1 MNHSRLAIL
10 AVGFSVFAILA
21 ATQTPHEPLYRHL
34 PTENE
39 PIFPPQGP
47 PPPPP
52 PPPGPPPEWV
62 MENIRLRE
70 RADLVVEYHPE
81 KGFSLVKPFRDPHD
95 LVKEADLPK
104 FLASK
109 RIRRNLVIVTFG
121 KITLLGKSQPER
133 DQVFEYLATQFRKLG
148 FRKII
153 FQQEA
158 GNGPYQIGE
167 RTF

>member
-1 MNHSRLAIL
+1 MSRPQFSIL
-10 AVGFSVFAILA
+10 LICFFSLGLLGAGQSEFENPS
-21 ATQTPHEPLYRHL
+21 TL
-34 PTENE
+34 P
-39 PIFPPQGP
+39 PKVPKLRP
-47 PPPPP
+47 PPKSVQ
-52 PPPGPPPEWV
+52 ESD
-62 MENIRLRE
+62 RQRE

-121 KITLLGKSQPER
+121 KLTLLGKSKPER
-133 DQVFEYLATQFRKLG
+133 DQVFEQLAAQFRKLG

>member
-10 AVGFSVFAILA
+10 VVGFAVFAILA
-21 ATQTPHEPLYRHL
+21 ATQTPHEPIYRHL

-39 PIFPPQGP
+39 PIFPPHGP
-47 PPPPP
+47 PA
-52 PPPGPPPEWV
+52 PPGPPPEWV

-70 RADLVVEYHPE
+70 RADLVVEYHLE

-95 LVKEADLPK
+95 LVKEANLPK

-121 KITLLGKSQPER
+121 KITLLGKSKPER
-133 DQVFEYLATQFRKLG
+133 DQVFEQLATQFRKLG

-158 GNGPYQIGE
+158 GNGPYTVGE
-167 RTF
+167 RIF

>member
-1 MNHSRLAIL
+1 MNHTRLVIL
-10 AVGFSVFAILA
+10 VIGFSVFAILVGS
-21 ATQTPHEPLYRHL
+21 QTPHEPIYRHL

-47 PPPPP
+47 PA
-52 PPPGPPPEWV
+52 PPGPPLEWAL
-62 MENIRLRE
+62 EGDRQRE
-70 RADLVVEYHPE
+70 RAGLVVEYHPE

-121 KITLLGKSQPER
+121 KITLFGKSKPER
-133 DQVFEYLATQFRKLG
+133 DQVFEQLAAQFRKLG